1 MNDTFCS
8 CVNRR
13 CRFIQDQ
20 YRRIGNGS
28 SCDRKKLTLS
38 LRQFFSVSAQAR
50 LITFRKHSD
59 ESVCMSQ
66 LCCLINFLI
75 CRIQFPV
82 TNVFHNRSCK
92 QMCILKNDTKRSSQI
107 SLFNLVYINIIIT
120 DLSVLNIIETID
132 QVCDRC
138 LSRSRRTDKSKFLSR
153 LRVQSQI
160 MKHHV
165 VFRISERHIIKSHV
179 AFQLRICHCAVCLMR
194 MFPCPQACSFFTLRK
209 ISLCILLCVY
219 KSNISFVYFRLFIHH
234 IKNTFRT
241 CKSHDD

>member
-1 MNDTFCS
+1 
-8 CVNRR
+8 
-13 CRFIQDQ
+13 
-20 YRRIGNGS
+20 
-28 SCDRKKLTLS
+28 
-38 LRQFFSVSAQAR
+38 
-50 LITFRKHSD
+50 
-59 ESVCMSQ
+59 
-66 LCCLINFLI
+66 
-75 CRIQFPV
+75 
-82 TNVFHNRSCK
+82 
-92 QMCILKNDTKRSSQI
+92 MCILKNDTKRSSQI

-219 KSNISFVYFRLFIHH
+219 KSNISFVYFRLFIHQR
-234 IKNTFRT
+234 KDAFRT
-241 CKSHDD
+241 GQRHDDGVELLGNLHKRLSKALRKLKIRRHHAKRNVSDAEYRKRAAQYSSQNEL